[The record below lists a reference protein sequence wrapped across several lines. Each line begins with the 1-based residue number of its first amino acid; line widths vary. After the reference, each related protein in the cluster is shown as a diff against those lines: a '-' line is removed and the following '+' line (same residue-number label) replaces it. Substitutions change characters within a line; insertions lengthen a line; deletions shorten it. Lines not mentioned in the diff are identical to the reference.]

1 MRSAARLVL
10 AVWPP
15 LSLIVAVLAVM
26 LLTHGVNPQVNAYLI
41 QALISGILVLGLYIF
56 VGNSGVVSLGHAS
69 FMAVGAYVGG
79 ILSIPLFQR
88 ATLLPDLPGWI
99 AGHELSLWWA
109 ALVAVGVSVV
119 LGYLIA
125 IPLSRL
131 SGLAAAVSTLALLQI
146 TQVVELN
153 WTWLT
158 SAGGATPGIPAD
170 VTRWDAF
177 AGVVVAILVAFLY
190 QRSSSGVRL
199 RASREDSIAAQAIG
213 VNIARERRLALALSA
228 GILGLGG
235 AMYAHFVGVV
245 TPTDY
250 FIQASFLMLAMLV
263 IGGVTSMAGAV
274 VGVAVVSL
282 ITDLLLQIESTQGL
296 LSVTVSLPNGIDTL
310 IIAVIL
316 VLILIVR
323 PSGLTGGR
331 EVGVPRRLRN
341 RITGASPGAG
351 VPPPQEPPPP
361 PAVVP
366 LSNQLDS

>member
-1 MRSAARLVL
+1 MKTAARLAL

-15 LSLIVAVLAVM
+15 LSLIVAVLAAM
-26 LLTHGVNPQVNAYLI
+26 LLTSGVNPQVNAYVI

-88 ATLLPDLPGWI
+88 ATLLPDLPSFI

-109 ALVAVGVSVV
+109 ALVAVGVCVV
-119 LGYLIA
+119 FGYLVA

-177 AGVVVAILVAFLY
+177 FGVVIAIVVAFLY

-199 RASREDSIAAQAIG
+199 RASREDAVAARAIG
-213 VNIARERRLALALSA
+213 VDIARERRFALALSA

-235 AMYAHFVGVV
+235 AMYAHYVGVV

-274 VGVAVVSL
+274 VGVALVSL
-282 ITDLLLQIESTQGL
+282 ITDLLLQVESTQGL
-296 LSVTVSLPNGIDTL
+296 LSVTLSLPNGIDTL
-310 IIAVIL
+310 IVAVIL

-331 EVGVPRRLRN
+331 EVGVPRGLRR
-341 RITGASPGAG
+341 RITGVSAAAPPSPSES
-351 VPPPQEPPPP
+351 EPPP
-361 PAVVP
+361 VVP
-366 LSNQLDS
+366 ISNPHDS